1 MRLLH
6 TSDWHLGRS
15 LISASQLD
23 AQAEFL
29 RWLLDLAVER
39 QVDAVLVSG
48 DIYDR
53 AVPPIDAVRL
63 LDDTFLA
70 FASAGVPL
78 VVVSGNH
85 DSAVRLGFA
94 RGLAKAS
101 DIHLRTSVADITDP
115 LVLCD
120 EHGEVGIYGIPFL
133 LPDAVMHELGAER
146 SHNSVL
152 RAATTR
158 ILTDAAERGL
168 TRTVVLSHAFVA
180 GGAGA
185 DSERDIKVGGIGDA
199 HAQVFDGVTYVALGH
214 LHRPQDITLTGSAT
228 RLRYSGSPVAFS
240 FSEADDE
247 KSVTIVE
254 LDADGVSDISTVATP
269 VIRSLQEVCG
279 RLDDLVARAGTDLA
293 VLAGSYL
300 KVVLTDPSRP
310 ASPME
315 RLRVHWPH
323 TLVLDFEPDGERRS
337 GAEDLVHLTRTT
349 DPVEVCELFVQFVD
363 RTPPTDDERLVLR
376 EAVERAQVS
385 VEATL

>member
-1 MRLLH
+1 VRLLH

-15 LISASQLD
+15 LVSASQLP

-29 RWLLDLAVER
+29 RWLLALAVER

-48 DIYDR
+48 DVYDR

-101 DIHLRTSVADITDP
+101 DIHLRTTVADIPDP
-115 LVLCD
+115 VLLTD

-146 SHNSVL
+146 SHTSVL
-152 RAATTR
+152 RAATAR
-158 ILTDAAERGL
+158 ILADAAERGL

-185 DSERDIKVGGIGDA
+185 ESERDIKVGGIGDA

-214 LHRPQDITLTGSAT
+214 LHRPQDIALTGSAT

-240 FSEADDE
+240 FSEARDE
-247 KSVTIVE
+247 KSVTLVE
-254 LDADGVSDISTVATP
+254 LDADGVSDVSTVATP
-269 VIRSLQEVCG
+269 TTRGLREVRG
-279 RLDDLVARAGTDLA
+279 RLDDLVARASTDLA
-293 VLAGSYL
+293 DLADCYV

-323 TLVLDFEPDGERRS
+323 TLVLDFEPDGARRS
-337 GAEDLVHLTRTT
+337 SADDLVHLTRTT

-363 RTPPTDDERLVLR
+363 RTPPTDDDRLVLR
-376 EAVERAQVS
+376 DAVERAEVS
-385 VEATL
+385 VAASL